1 MSKQNK
7 TTTAQAVETKAPA
20 EVEKQTPAAEKAEV
34 DNPTPV
40 AEDATEKTAPA
51 KTAKQPQKAKMP
63 DFMKGYIKAYPKER
77 VFHVTT
83 DKQVFLGK
91 DYSLAKAHQKSLGK
105 GEITT
110 YNL

>member
-1 MSKQNK
+1 MNKQNK
-7 TTTAQAVETKAPA
+7 NTAKAVETKAPA
-20 EVEKQTPAAEKAEV
+20 EVENPTPAAEQAEV
-34 DNPTPV
+34 GQQSEVEPTETP
-40 AEDATEKTAPA
+40 APA
-51 KTAKQPQKAKMP
+51 KGRKQPKKTEAP
-63 DFMKGYIKAYPKER
+63 DFLKGYTKAYPKEK

-91 DYSLAKAHQKSLGK
+91 DYSLAKAHQNSLGK